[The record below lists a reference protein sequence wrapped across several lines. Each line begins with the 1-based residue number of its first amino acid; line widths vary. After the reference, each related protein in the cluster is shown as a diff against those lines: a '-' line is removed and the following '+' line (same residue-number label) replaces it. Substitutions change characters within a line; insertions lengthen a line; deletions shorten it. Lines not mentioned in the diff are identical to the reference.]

1 LTKTVNKK
9 NSIDKKILRQNIMD
23 DRASK
28 MKSDLVFYMVLIA
41 LVVIAI
47 VFRCF
52 FVSSY
57 TVSGTSMYPT
67 LNDGDWVWVNKL
79 VKPQRGDIV
88 VAYDEYDD
96 KALVKRVIAIEG
108 DLISLVWSDEGYVVV
123 IETVDGQIIYEEY
136 DGVTLPA
143 IRPDRTGVLSS
154 TPYLVTE
161 GYFLMGDN
169 RNDSNDSRNPEIQC
183 FEKEKIIGVV
193 MNDEG

>member
-1 LTKTVNKK
+1 VSKNKT
-9 NSIDKKILRQNIMD
+9 DKKILRQNIID

-28 MKSDLVFYMVLIA
+28 LKGDLVFYLVLIA
-41 LVVIAI
+41 LVLIAI

-52 FVSSY
+52 FISSY

-79 VKPQRGDIV
+79 AKPARGDIV

-96 KALVKRVIAIEG
+96 KALVKRVVAIEG
-108 DLISLVWSDEGYVVV
+108 DKISLVWSSEGYVLV
-123 IETVDGQIIYEEY
+123 IETADGQIIYEEY

-143 IRPDRTGVLSS
+143 IRPDRTGVLST

-169 RNDSNDSRNPEIQC
+169 RNDSNDSRNPEIQT
-183 FEKEKIIGVV
+183 FSDEKIIGLV
-193 MNDEG
+193 MGEH